1 MEKLKSLGV
10 LFVTMLKIG
19 LFTFGG
25 GYAMIS
31 LLQNEFVEKRK
42 WLDNGEFLDLVT
54 IAESTPGPIAINCAT
69 YIGYKTQKFWGAL
82 VATIAVCIPS
92 FVIIFAISLFFDAF
106 LANKYV
112 AAAFRGV
119 QICVLFLIVTAGVK
133 MAKKVKKSP
142 LNIIVFSA
150 TFAGMV
156 LTGLF
161 AVNFSS
167 VFYILI
173 SGVMGLLVYSVFY
186 IRDRRKR
193 AKEDE
198 GDKK

>member
-1 MEKLKSLGV
+1 MKKLKSLGL
-10 LFVTMLKIG
+10 LFLTTLKIG

-31 LLQNEFVEKRK
+31 LLQHEFVEKRK
-42 WLDNGEFLDLVT
+42 WLESEEFTDLVT

-69 YIGYKTQKFWGAL
+69 YIGYKVAKFWGAA
-82 VATIAVCIPS
+82 VATVAICIPS
-92 FVIIFAISLFFDAF
+92 FAVIFLISLFFDAF

-119 QICVLFLIVTAGVK
+119 QICVLFLIVTAGVR

-142 LNIIVFSA
+142 LNIFVFSA
-150 TFAGMV
+150 TVAGMI

-173 SGVMGLLVYSVFY
+173 SGALGLTVYAVLF
-186 IRDRRKR
+186 IKDRLKNP
-193 AKEDE
+193 EDGE
-198 GDKK
+198 GGEK